1 MTLLANHDFERA
13 VDAPYLLTPTEI
25 IQRFQVDSKL
35 GLTEAEVL
43 RRRSMFGSNV
53 IVEESESPLWR
64 LLLAQFKDVMIV
76 VLLVAAVISGL
87 IGEWLDTLVIL
98 FIVLLNG
105 IVGAVQAYRADR
117 AVAALKAL
125 DTIESQVV
133 RDGRSC
139 RLSLTEL
146 VVGDIVSIETGM
158 VIPADLRLLECYDL
172 ALNEASLTGESL
184 AVSKSSNAL
193 AGGRRALVEQSN
205 MVFKGSQVNRGHGLG
220 VVVAVG
226 MTTQLGRIASLLQST
241 GETRTPLQRRLALF
255 GQRLAWLVLLL
266 CLIIFGFGIF
276 RGEPLTLMFM
286 VAISLGVAAIPE
298 ALPAVVSI
306 ALALGARKMSREEAL
321 IRHLPAVETLGSV
334 TFICS
339 DKTGTLTLNKMR
351 LDTLYIDG
359 QRRSEVPTDEAD
371 LSRWLREAL
380 VLNNSLSL
388 FDAVLQGDATE
399 VALCE
404 AGQSAG
410 LLKSTAM
417 TTMPLVVEFSF
428 DTERKRMTTVHQHG
442 EGWVVYA
449 KGAPEAVLPLCRQT
463 LTHAGLEPVNSD
475 ELLRQ
480 AEQIAAAGYRVL
492 AVAMKQVDVVPADI
506 TAATM
511 ESELCFMALVG
522 LIDPPRDEA
531 AQAVAE
537 CIDAGITPVLIT
549 GDHPATALAIAR
561 RLNICAEADVAVTG
575 EALRGWS
582 NEQLQARVRD
592 LKVYARVSP
601 QQKIRIVEALQ
612 AVGEFCAMTGDGV
625 NDAPALKRADIGIAM
640 GKKGTDVAREAADIV
655 LLDDNFA
662 TIVSAVREGRRI
674 YDNIRKFIKYTM
686 TSNSG
691 EIWTMFL
698 APLLGMPLPLLPIHI
713 LWINLVTDGLPGLAL
728 ALEPLDPGVMKRP
741 PRPPQE
747 SIFAGGMWQHI
758 IWVGLLI
765 GGVSLYGQAWA
776 LDHGS
781 VDGQTMVFTVL
792 TFAQLAHV
800 LAIRSEQKSLWRL
813 GLLSNRPLL
822 IVVMGTV
829 GLQLA
834 LIYTPWLNQLFNL
847 QPLSALD
854 LALSVA
860 LASLV
865 FMAVELEKWVRG
877 RSSAA
882 RPNPT

>member
-13 VDAPYLLTPTEI
+13 VDTPYLLTPSEI
-25 IQRFQVDSKL
+25 VQRFQVDSRL

-53 IVEESESPLWR
+53 IFEEPEPPLWH
-64 LLLAQFKDVMIV
+64 LLLAQFKDVMII

-105 IVGAVQAYRADR
+105 IIGAVQAYRADR
-117 AVAALKAL
+117 AVAALKAM

-133 RDGRSC
+133 RNGRSR
-139 RLSLTEL
+139 RLSMTEL

-184 AVSKSSNAL
+184 TVSKSTDAL

-205 MVFKGSQVNRGHGLG
+205 MVFKGSQVNRGRGLG

-226 MTTQLGRIASLLQST
+226 MATQLGRIASLLQAT
-241 GETRTPLQRRLALF
+241 GETRTPLQKRLALF

-339 DKTGTLTLNKMR
+339 DKTGTLTQNKMR
-351 LDTLYIDG
+351 LDVLYMDG
-359 QRRSEVPTDEAD
+359 QRRSDVPADEAD

-404 AGQSAG
+404 AGQNAG
-410 LLKSTAM
+410 LLKSAAM
-417 TTMPLVVEFSF
+417 TALPLVTEFSF
-428 DTERKRMTTVHQHG
+428 DTERKRMTTVHQRG
-442 EGWVVYA
+442 EGLVVYA
-449 KGAPEAVLPLCRQT
+449 KGAPEAVLPLCRQA

-480 AEQIAAAGYRVL
+480 AEQIAATGYRVL
-492 AVAMKQVDVVPADI
+492 VLAMKQIDAMPADI
-506 TAATM
+506 TASAM
-511 ESELCFMALVG
+511 ESDLCFLALVG

-537 CIDAGITPVLIT
+537 CIDAGVTPVMIT

-561 RLNICAEADVAVTG
+561 RLKICAETDVAVTG
-575 EALRGWS
+575 EALSGWS
-582 NEQLQARVRD
+582 DKQLQARARD

-640 GKKGTDVAREAADIV
+640 GRKGTDVAREAADIV

-691 EIWTMFL
+691 EIWTLFL

-728 ALEPLDPGVMKRP
+728 ALESLEPGAMKRP

-765 GGVSLYGQAWA
+765 GGVALYGQAWA

-781 VDGQTMVFTVL
+781 ADGQTMVFTVL

-800 LAIRSEQKSLWRL
+800 LAIRSEQTAFWRL

-822 IVVMGTV
+822 IVVVGTV

-847 QPLSALD
+847 QPLSGLE

-860 LASLV
+860 LASVV
-865 FMAVELEKWVRG
+865 FLAVELEKWVRCRNG
-877 RSSAA
+877 AVQ
-882 RPNPT
+882 PNPT

>member
-1 MTLLANHDFERA
+1 MTFLTNHSLEDA
-13 VDAPYLLTPTEI
+13 VADVYRLTSAEVTL
-25 IQRFQVDSKL
+25 RLQVDPEL
-35 GLTEAEVL
+35 GLCAAEVR
-43 RRRSMFGSNV
+43 RRRSAFGSNV
-53 IVEESESPLWR
+53 IIETSKPPIWR
-64 LLLAQFKDVMIV
+64 LLLAQFQDVMIV
-76 VLLVAAVISGL
+76 VLLAAAVISGL
-87 IGEWLDTLVIL
+87 IGEWLDTLIIL

-105 IVGAVQAYRADR
+105 VIGAVQAYRAER
-117 AVAALKAL
+117 AVAALKAMG
-125 DTIESQVV
+125 TTESQVV
-133 RDGRSC
+133 RDGRLC
-139 RLSLTEL
+139 RLMMTEL

-158 VIPADLRLLECYDL
+158 VIPADLRLLESNDL

-184 AVSKSSNAL
+184 TVSKSADAL
-193 AGGRRALVEQSN
+193 AGERRALVEQSN
-205 MVFKGSQVNRGHGLG
+205 MVFKGSQVNRGRGLG

-226 MTTQLGRIASLLQST
+226 MATQLGRIASLLQAT
-241 GETRTPLQRRLALF
+241 GETRTPLQKRLALF
-255 GQRLAWLVLLL
+255 GRRLAWLVLLI
-266 CLIIFGFGIF
+266 CLMIFGFGIF
-276 RGEPLTLMFM
+276 RGEPLILMFM

-306 ALALGARKMSREEAL
+306 ALALGARKMSLEEAL

-351 LDTLYIDG
+351 LDRLYMDG
-359 QRRSEVPTDEAD
+359 QVRSTVPTDKAD

-380 VLNNSLSL
+380 VLNNSLAS
-388 FDAVLQGDATE
+388 FTAELQGDPTE

-404 AGQSAG
+404 AGQGAG
-410 LLKSTAM
+410 LLKSLALEGL
-417 TTMPLVVEFSF
+417 PLVAEFSF
-428 DTERKRMTTVHQHG
+428 DTDRKRMTTVHQHG
-442 EGWVVYA
+442 EGLLVYA
-449 KGAPEAVLPLCRQT
+449 KGAPEAVLPLCGQT
-463 LTHAGLEPVNSD
+463 LTHAGLVPVNSD

-492 AVAMKQVDVVPADI
+492 ALAMKQVDAMPGEI
-506 TAATM
+506 TAAAM
-511 ESELCFMALVG
+511 ESELCFLALVG

-537 CIDAGITPVLIT
+537 CIDAGVTPVMIT

-561 RLNICAEADVAVTG
+561 RLNICAETDVAVTG
-575 EALRGWS
+575 EDLRGWS
-582 NEQLQARVRD
+582 DKQLQARVRD

-674 YDNIRKFIKYTM
+674 YANIRKFIKYTM

-691 EIWTMFL
+691 EIWTLLL
-698 APLLGMPLPLLPIHI
+698 APMLGMPLPLLPIHI

-728 ALEPLDPGVMKRP
+728 ALEPLEPGVMKQP

-781 VDGQTMVFTVL
+781 ANGQTMVFTVL

-800 LAIRSEQKSLWRL
+800 LAIRSEQNALWRL

-822 IVVMGTV
+822 IVVVGTV

-847 QPLSALD
+847 QPLSGLD
-854 LALSVA
+854 LVLSVA

-865 FMAVELEKWVRG
+865 FVAVELEKWVRS
-877 RSSAA
+877 RSSAKPKPA
-882 RPNPT
+882 